1 MNTARVFLGALMI
14 RPEFAPESLTAL
26 DVDDFPA
33 DLQSVFA
40 ALSGFCELRGT
51 IGHGA
56 SLCKVP
62 RSERHRSGVRV

>member
-14 RPEFAPESLTAL
+14 RPEFAPESLSAL
-26 DVDDFPA
+26 NIDDFGGSA
-33 DLQSVFA
+33 VCLCGAIRF
-40 ALSGFCELRGT
+40 LRIKGH

-56 SLCKVP
+56 SLCKVS

>member
-14 RPEFAPESLTAL
+14 RPEFAPESLSAL
-26 DVDDFPA
+26 NIDDFPA

-40 ALSGFCELRGT
+40 ALSGFLRIKGH

-56 SLCKVP
+56 SLCKVSA
-62 RSERHRSGVRV
+62 SERHRSGVRV